1 MPILAI
7 AARFCLSRTLLLP
20 LLLTGCVG
28 AVATQAGARE
38 GRPARVRPGVE
49 VLLSDS
55 LACVTGKALGLV
67 TNQTGIDSR
76 GRSTASLLQ
85 ADKSLRLLR
94 LFSPEH
100 GLDGSRPAGER
111 VQDEVDPASGL
122 PVTSLYQ
129 GSRAVDPALL
139 LGLDQVLFDIQDI
152 GIRPYTFTSTL
163 AEVMKA
169 ARLAGVEVVVLDR
182 PNPLGGELVSGL
194 TLEPEWASFIGLY
207 PVPYLHGMTV
217 GELARLYNGVFGIGC
232 RLRVIPMSGWTRDMT
247 FDRTGLP
254 WVPTSPN
261 VPTWDTPL
269 AMSITGPLG
278 ELGCVSIGIGTA
290 SPFWE
295 AGAPGVDTEALVERL
310 DAAQLPGLAFMPWRW
325 TPTLGS
331 WSGKPCQGARML
343 VLDPRTLDPGLC
355 QLAFLEALQEQLD
368 SLTTGAS
375 AQQQTMFKRA
385 MGTGDLLAALQAGGG
400 LDVLRMR
407 MKDDQRAF
415 RERRRP
421 FLLYPEP

>member
-7 AARFCLSRTLLLP
+7 AARFRLSRALLLP
-20 LLLTGCVG
+20 LLLTGCAG
-28 AVATQAGARE
+28 AVAPPAGARE
-38 GRPARVRPGVE
+38 SRPARVRPGVE

-55 LACVTGKALGLV
+55 LTCVTGKALGLV

-76 GRSTASLLQ
+76 GRSTVSLLQ
-85 ADKSLRLLR
+85 ADKRLRLLR

-111 VQDEVDPASGL
+111 VQDVLDPASGL

-139 LGLDQVLFDIQDI
+139 QGLDQILFDIQDI

-182 PNPLGGELVSGL
+182 PNPLGGERVSGL
-194 TLEPEWASFIGLY
+194 TLEPEWASFIGMY
-207 PVPYLHGMTV
+207 SVPYLHGMTV
-217 GELARLYNGVFGIGC
+217 GELARLCNDAFGIGC
-232 RLRVIPMSGWTRDMT
+232 RLRVIPMSGWTRDMS

-278 ELGCVSIGIGTA
+278 ELGSVSIGIGTA

-295 AGAPGVDTEALVERL
+295 AGAPGVDSEALVERL
-310 DAAQLPGLAFMPWRW
+310 EAAHLPGLAFMPWRW

-331 WSGKPCQGARML
+331 WSGKPCQGTRLL
-343 VLDPRTLDPGLC
+343 VLDQQAVDPGRC
-355 QLAFLEALQEQLD
+355 QLALLEALRGQLD
-368 SLTTGAS
+368 SLTTGANP
-375 AQQQTMFKRA
+375 QQQTMFNRA
-385 MGTGDLLAALQAGGG
+385 MGTDDLLAALDSGTG
-400 LDVLRMR
+400 LDGLRKR
-407 MKDDQRAF
+407 MEEDQRAF
-415 RERRRP
+415 CQLRRP